1 MKGPLKLSKD
11 TWATF
16 VSADRVGDSVPG
28 WRGNSKVSKQRKT
41 IQTQERKVSVR
52 EIKQNSRTWMG
63 ILKEQKNLENTDVV
77 VDQMVQSFGNNNH
90 GAFIEKVPV
99 INALYVLFHLNILM
113 NLRQMLQLSVFYF

>member
-41 IQTQERKVSVR
+41 I
-52 EIKQNSRTWMG
+52 
-63 ILKEQKNLENTDVV
+63 
-77 VDQMVQSFGNNNH
+77 
-90 GAFIEKVPV
+90 
-99 INALYVLFHLNILM
+99 
-113 NLRQMLQLSVFYF
+113 